1 MKQPNTH
8 HIRRFI
14 DRSAGVGVG
23 QSTAFTHKELVDVS
37 LGLNDLLLYQRE
49 LELENR
55 DLKEQIANSDK
66 IDIEMVGDKF

>member
-14 DRSAGVGVG
+14 DRASVVSVGG
-23 QSTAFTHKELVDVS
+23 SLAFTHKELMDFS

-49 LELENR
+49 LEQKNR
-55 DLKEQIANSDK
+55 DLRDQLANSDK
-66 IDIEMVGDKF
+66 VEIEMQGGDF